1 MNAFLCHFEKQW
13 FSECAPD
20 ILPKLFKRYVG
31 DIFVIFPCQSHL
43 NDFVN
48 YLKTKHANIKFTSEL
63 QKNGS
68 FSFLDLKITRSNDQL
83 LTLAFPKVTFVV
95 FFTNFKSFFTVSY
108 KSGLVY
114 TSLHR
119 SFSIC
124 FHLFFL

>member
-31 DIFVIFPCQSHL
+31 DTFVIFPCQSHL

-48 YLKTKHANIKFTSEL
+48 CLKTKHANIKFTSEL

-68 FSFLDLKITRSNDQL
+68 FSFLDLKITRSND
-83 LTLAFPKVTFVV
+83 
-95 FFTNFKSFFTVSY
+95 
-108 KSGLVY
+108 
-114 TSLHR
+114 
-119 SFSIC
+119 
-124 FHLFFL
+124 